1 MGGKTG
7 AKSKSRVLLEGR
19 GDRDISLPRQ
29 HEHHMTDYCRI
40 QQLS

>member
-7 AKSKSRVLLEGR
+7 AKSNSRVLLGGR
-19 GDRDISLPRQ
+19 GDRDISLPHQ
-29 HEHHMTDYCRI
+29 HESHVTDYCRF